1 MSIFDQKNMGMS
13 LKSSLSDSAIWV
25 TVLLVILLG
34 TPLMSKGQHTVTVQS
49 GYAQPTGDLSD
60 LGLPTTSTYTEPT
73 VGFNAE
79 YTFQVNDLL
88 VVQASG
94 SYQDFSVNKAQLRR
108 FYGNNF
114 RFTDEP
120 ESNKLTTFMAGPAMQ
135 LTELTGGPIRARLG
149 VQAGYMRLALMSYSG
164 SDESGTITYG
174 PKTASTLGYKA
185 GIDLTYQ
192 FNSWLGI
199 TLSSNVVHGRFE
211 TGVPFQFSNSGI
223 LERISG
229 PNNVSAV
236 QIMLGLSASFQ

>member
-1 MSIFDQKNMGMS
+1 MGMS

-60 LGLPTTSTYTEPT
+60 LGLPTTGTYTEPT
-73 VGFNAE
+73 VGFSAE

-149 VQAGYMRLALMSYSG
+149 VQAGYMRLALMSFSG
-164 SDESGTITYG
+164 SGEPGPGTISYG

-199 TLSSNVVHGRFE
+199 TLSSNVLHGRFE
-211 TGVPFQFSNSGI
+211 TGVPYQVSSI
-223 LERISG
+223 PISAERISG